1 MSDSDFLEKYSKD
14 YQNIV
19 FLEETKFSKI
29 YKAYNIVNARECCLK
44 VINKEE
50 LKKFDYDYLLEQIN
64 REEEITKLCSSENIV
79 NLYQKLETEH
89 NIIFEL
95 ELCEIDLAEYIKKNG
110 KLQYNKELFYSIILD
125 VGTALKKMNEMGVMH
140 RDIKPNNIFIKSK
153 KIKLGDFGCSIFIK
167 DNNFEQV
174 GTIFYT
180 APEILQDLNY
190 DEKCDL
196 WSLGVTLYEIY
207 FGVLPF
213 GDKITI
219 NSVKKILSKNKKL
232 NLLETGIPNLD
243 ILFNSL
249 LTIEPKDRINY
260 KDFFDFIFK
269 KMNKEENIINS
280 NNMTD
285 NMNNS
290 MMNNMTGYMNNNMMN
305 NMMGN
310 MNYNMM
316 NNMTGYMNNNM
327 NNNMMGNMNY
337 NMNNNMMGNMNNMMN
352 NMMGNMNYNMMNNM
366 MGNMNYNMMMGNMNN
381 NVCNMGMGYMNNN
394 MMNNMMMGNMNY
406 NMMNNMM
413 MGNMNYNMCNMGM
426 GNMNNNMNI
435 NKFACMSANMNSC
448 QDSDDEISILFLVN
462 NRKRIYIQLRKSL
475 SLKEMFRTF
484 SQKLRINEKHIGTSL
499 FFLYN
504 GMNLNKISEKT
515 IEELLIMNDN
525 TITVLDPN
533 DITTF
538 KKEKAN
544 KIFDIIQEE
553 ILPDLMAF
561 SNGLI
566 NEEEKFNNII
576 YYDENID
583 HLNSINKDSDYFER
597 NTSGAFIL
605 CSNIESLKLIRDE
618 ILSKIKKDKRMSF
631 NLITTGSKFEKV
643 MKFLNEDE
651 NIGFKNCIKNACIYC
666 MKVDKYLPLKNQY
679 PILHDNIYNKQ
690 KDVVNNFINKY
701 SSTEIKSYPLTRLL
715 TLADYE
721 GKYKDRH
728 IKISQFYGNLNPE
741 TYKKNIN
748 QMVSNIDE
756 QKIELNKKKEKVLEG
771 LFTFDIDKDLEFLDK
786 KIIKEY
792 TKNTFYYDLNKMLM
806 NYEIKFESI
815 AYFTSRLM
823 YSLNRYAS
831 IYDKYCTENEKI
843 IYRGTKLKY
852 TDILP
857 YKRAKGK
864 IILLSAFTS
873 TTEDESFAQRWSSRQ
888 KIREVYKSKL
898 LFSVVF
904 YIKNNYKSNWI
915 SNGINIQEESQYK
928 NEKEIL
934 FQPFSFYY
942 VKDVSIDLKNYTAD
956 IYLETIGK
964 VEILEEQIKNNKDIE
979 YNKKENIIQIKN

>member
-1 MSDSDFLEKYSKD
+1 MSDSDFLGKYSKD
-14 YQNIV
+14 YQNIN

-44 VINKEE
+44 VISKKK

-79 NLYQKLETEH
+79 NLYQKLETEQY
-89 NIIFEL
+89 IIFEL
-95 ELCEIDLAEYIKKNG
+95 ELCEIDLAEYIKRNG
-110 KLQYNKELFYSIILD
+110 KLQYNKGLFNSIILD
-125 VGTALKKMNEMGVMH
+125 VGTALKKMHEMGVMH
-140 RDIKPNNIFIKSK
+140 RDIKPNNIFIKSNN
-153 KIKLGDFGCSIFIK
+153 IKLGDFGCSIFIK
-167 DNNFEQV
+167 DNNFEQI

-213 GDKITI
+213 GNKITI
-219 NSVKKILSKNKKL
+219 NSVKKIISKNKKL
-232 NLLETGIPNLD
+232 ELLKTGIPELD
-243 ILFNSL
+243 ELFNSL
-249 LTIEPKDRINY
+249 LIIEPKDRINY
-260 KDFFDFIFK
+260 KDFFDFIFI
-269 KMNKEENIINS
+269 KMNKETINIINS
-280 NNMTD
+280 NNM
-285 NMNNS
+285 NNN
-290 MMNNMTGYMNNNMMN
+290 MMNNMSYYMNRNMMNNMMNNMNNKMMNNMNNNMMN

-310 MNYNMM
+310 MYNNMM
-316 NNMTGYMNNNM
+316 NNMNNNMMNNM
-327 NNNMMGNMNY
+327 NNNMMGNIN
-337 NMNNNMMGNMNNMMN
+337 NNMMN
-352 NMMGNMNYNMMNNM
+352 NMILNMMI
-366 MGNMNYNMMMGNMNN
+366 
-381 NVCNMGMGYMNNN
+381 CKMNNN
-394 MMNNMMMGNMNY
+394 MMNNMNNYLMNNMNNNMNK

-413 MGNMNYNMCNMGM
+413 HNMGM
-426 GNMNNNMNI
+426 GNMLNNMHINNSYLMNNNTVNENHNI
-435 NKFACMSANMNSC
+435 NKAIIPRGENINLCQNS
-448 QDSDDEISILFLVN
+448 DNKISILFTVTSGLKIN
-462 NRKRIYIQLRKSL
+462 ILLRKSL
-475 SLKEMFRTF
+475 PLKEMFRTF
-484 SQKLRINEKHIGTSL
+484 SQKLGINEKLIGTSL
-499 FFLYN
+499 FFLFN
-504 GMNLNKISEKT
+504 GMTLNKISEKT
-515 IEELLIMNDN
+515 IEEIHITNNSIIYVIDKDN
-525 TITVLDPN
+525 ITL
-533 DITTF
+533 F
-538 KKEKAN
+538 KEKAY

-553 ILPDLMAF
+553 ILPDLMVF
-561 SNGLI
+561 SNGYI

-618 ILSKIKKDKRMSF
+618 ILSKIKKDKRISF
-631 NLITTGSKFEKV
+631 NLITSGSKFEKV
-643 MKFLNEDE
+643 MKFLNEKE

-679 PILHDNIYNKQ
+679 PIIHDDIYKLK
-690 KDVVNNFINKY
+690 KDVVNNFIKKY

-715 TLADYE
+715 TLADYK

-728 IKISQFYGNLNPE
+728 IKISQFYGDLNPE
-741 TYKKNIN
+741 TFKKNIN
-748 QMVSNIDE
+748 QMISNIDE
-756 QKIELNKKKEKVLEG
+756 KKIELNKKKEKVLEG
-771 LFTFDIDKDLEFLDK
+771 LFTFNIDKDLEFLDK

-823 YSLNRYAS
+823 YSLNKYAS
-831 IYDKYCTENEKI
+831 IHDKYCTENEKI
-843 IYRGTKLKY
+843 VYRGTKLKY

-857 YKRAKGK
+857 YERAKGK

-873 TTEDESFAQRWSSRQ
+873 TTENELFAKKWSQRQ
-888 KIREVYKSKL
+888 KIREIYKSKL

-904 YIKNNYKSNWI
+904 FIKNNYKNNWI

-942 VKDVSIDLKNYTAD
+942 VKDVSIDLKSYIAD

-979 YNKKENIIQIKN
+979 YNKEENIIQIKN

>member
-269 KMNKEENIINS
+269 KENKEENIINS

-756 QKIELNKKKEKVLEG
+756 KKIELNKKKEKVLEG

-942 VKDVSIDLKNYTAD
+942 VKDVLIDLKNYTAD

>member
-14 YQNIV
+14 YQNII

-29 YKAYNIVNARECCLK
+29 YKAYNKVNAREYCLK

-95 ELCEIDLAEYIKKNG
+95 EQCEIDLAEYIKKNG

-125 VGTALKKMNEMGVMH
+125 VGTALKKINEMGVMH

-269 KMNKEENIINS
+269 KENKEENIINS

-327 NNNMMGNMNY
+327 NNNMMGNMNN

-499 FFLYN
+499 FFLYE
-504 GMNLNKISEKT
+504 GINLNKISEKT

-756 QKIELNKKKEKVLEG
+756 KKIELNKKKEKVLEG

-831 IYDKYCTENEKI
+831 INDKYCTENEKI

-857 YKRAKGK
+857 YERAKGK

-942 VKDVSIDLKNYTAD
+942 VKDVLIDLKNYTAD